1 MNLRTDREYLYFL
14 PNASLTLRLIEHLH
28 AKPEIP
34 VLCVTIIHEID
45 GWLVRI
51 KLNSQIT
58 PLESGN
64 LRAFLNELGI
74 SHKPQKRLQM
84 ALLNL
89 ESGQCPIKTMRRY
102 QISIVSHGSPNKQ
115 EIEAFREQF
124 VRKLGYCPQTLV

>member
-1 MNLRTDREYLYFL
+1 MKLTTDTEYLYFL

-34 VLCVTIIHEID
+34 VFCVTIIHEID

-64 LRAFLNELGI
+64 LQAFLNELGI
-74 SHKPQKRLQM
+74 SHEPQKRLQM
-84 ALLNL
+84 ALLSL
-89 ESGQCPIKTMRRY
+89 ESGQCPAKTMRRY
-102 QISIVSHGSPNKQ
+102 QISIVSHGSPNK
-115 EIEAFREQF
+115 EAIEAFREQF
-124 VRKLGYCPQTLV
+124 VKKLGYCPQTLV